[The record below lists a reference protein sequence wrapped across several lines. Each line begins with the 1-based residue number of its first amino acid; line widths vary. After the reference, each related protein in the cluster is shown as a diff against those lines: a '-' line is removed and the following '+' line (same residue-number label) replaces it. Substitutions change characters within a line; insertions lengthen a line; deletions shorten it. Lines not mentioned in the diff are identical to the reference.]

1 MDFVAK
7 AKESVT
13 KRESSARNRA
23 FTAKKRVVHRPGE
36 KRARI
41 AAKKR
46 LRARS

>member
-1 MDFVAK
+1 MEFVAK

-13 KRESSARNRA
+13 KREQTAINRA

-36 KRARI
+36 KRPRI

-46 LRARS
+46 LRARP